1 MYIVPQ
7 NYEVD
12 FKNYIKSKINLITDK
27 ISNDLLENI
36 FDFSND
42 KYLKIVSTLETSIRT
57 AILTIIKET
66 IIFFDEKFRDSQERK
81 ASYHINIR
89 ADERTLKTI
98 FGDIYITRTY
108 YETKDREEHFYF
120 IDTMLGLE
128 KYDRYDAIY
137 KSKVIDMA
145 IKTNQKLGGEIVGAE
160 VSTIEENITNKI
172 DNNIVPRQTI
182 YSWIRRWILPTID
195 YPPIETDSKNLY
207 VMADE
212 KYIHEQI
219 HNELTEEEKDKHHFI
234 MSKCFVCFTGITQKG
249 KRRILD
255 NRMVFMTS
263 STTPWNDF
271 LDFVTKVYDFEKF
284 ENIVFLSD
292 AGKWLL
298 SGAKDLKIYSHN
310 KIIFCLCEFH
320 ARQKINRITTDEET
334 RKELNKCIDE
344 NNKKAFIEKMALI
357 KEERK
362 DDENKLKK
370 LNEYEN
376 YIVNHWN
383 KIQNMFKS
391 ECRSSMESHI
401 SHCIASH
408 FSSRPKAYSRTNIEK
423 LLKLQEAKMNGIN
436 IQALYLKSYNNT
448 EIIKIQKEELN
459 FSIFETNS
467 SSNLPIIENGNN
479 NSLLQALLGLS
490 YGNSYI

>member
-1 MYIVPQ
+1 MYIVAQ
-7 NYEVD
+7 NYEVE
-12 FKNYIKSKINLITDK
+12 FKKYIKSKINLITDK

-36 FDFSND
+36 FDFSNQ
-42 KYLKIVSTLETSIRT
+42 KYLKIVSTLEVNIRNT
-57 AILTIIKET
+57 ILTIIKET
-66 IIFFDEKFRDSQERK
+66 ITFFDEKFRNSNERK
-81 ASYHINIR
+81 NDYHINIR

-98 FGDIYITRTY
+98 FGDIYTVRTY
-108 YETKDREEHFYF
+108 YETKDRKEHFYF
-120 IDTMLGLE
+120 IDTMLGLA

-137 KSKVIDMA
+137 KSKAIDMA
-145 IKTNQKLGGEIVGAE
+145 IKTNQKLGGEIIGAE
-160 VSTIEENITNKI
+160 VSTIKENITNKL

-182 YSWIRRWILPTID
+182 YSWIKKWILPTID
-195 YPPIETDSKNLY
+195 YPPIEANSKNLY

-212 KYIHEQI
+212 KWLHEQI
-219 HNELTEEEKDKHHFI
+219 HAEQIEEEKEKHHFI
-234 MSKCFVCFTGITQKG
+234 MSKCFVCFTGITQNG

-263 STTPWNDF
+263 SNTPWNDF

-298 SGAKDLKIYSHN
+298 SGANDLKIYSHN

-320 ARQKINRITTDEET
+320 ARQKINRITTNEET
-334 RKELNKCIDE
+334 RQELNKYIDE
-344 NNKKAFIEKMALI
+344 NNKKAFIDKMTVI
-357 KEERK
+357 KEDKK
-362 DDENKLKK
+362 DDKKRLKK

-401 SHCIASH
+401 SHCVASY

-423 LLKLQEAKMNGIN
+423 LLKLQEAKINGIN
-436 IQALYLKSYNNT
+436 IQTLYLKSYKNT
-448 EIIKIQKEELN
+448 EKKELKKEELN

-479 NSLLQALLGLS
+479 NSLLQALLCLS
-490 YGNSYI
+490 HGNSYI